1 MITLILLN
9 LTLMFYAHF
18 SQFMYELNFANNIF
32 VQTQQQNEV
41 KTNSSTKVEVL
52 LLNKKFVP
60 GSVAIVQVF
69 TDSDLINPKISFAG
83 STNKFSKIEKGKYK
97 GMAVATALTKP
108 GKYKLNAVDES
119 GKLNYT
125 EIIDVNYKK
134 FPVQNIIVSSS
145 TESLQP
151 TADELNKIDKAK
163 NLLSDLIFWEMLPF
177 KSPTKGNIV
186 SQYGLRRFHNG
197 KDTGDYHKGVDI
209 KAPQGTPIVAM
220 EAGKV
225 VIAEQFR
232 LHGGT
237 VAIDHGSG
245 LMSIYIHM
253 SKINVKVND
262 IMAKGEKIG
271 EVGSTGFAT
280 GPHLH
285 WGVYVYG
292 KPVNPL
298 DWL

>member
-9 LTLMFYAHF
+9 FMVIFYAHF
-18 SQFMYELNFANNIF
+18 SQFLYEVNFVNNIF
-32 VQTQQQNEV
+32 VQTQGQNEI
-41 KTNSSTKVEVL
+41 KTNLSTKVEIL
-52 LLNKKFVP
+52 PLNKKFVP
-60 GSVAIVQVF
+60 GSVAIVQIL
-69 TDSDLINPKISFAG
+69 TDSELVNPKISFAG
-83 STNKFSKIEKGKYK
+83 STNKFFKIEKGKYK
-97 GMAVATALTKP
+97 GMAFTTALTKP
-108 GKYKLNAVDES
+108 GKYKLKAYDAS

-125 EIIDVNYKK
+125 EFIDVAYKK
-134 FPVQNIIVSSS
+134 FPIQNIRVSSS

-151 TADELNKIDKAK
+151 TADEVKKIEDAK
-163 NLLSDLIFWEMLPF
+163 NLLSDLICWEMLPF
-177 KSPTKGNIV
+177 RQPTKGPIV

-197 KDTGDYHKGVDI
+197 KDTGDYHKGIDI
-209 KAPQGTPIVAM
+209 KAPQGAPIVAM
-220 EAGKV
+220 EAGQV
-225 VIAEQFR
+225 VIAEKFR

-262 IMAKGEKIG
+262 IIAKGEKIG
-271 EVGSTGFAT
+271 EVGATGFAT

-292 KPVNPL
+292 KPVNPA